1 MSLTDVQLH
10 LVESFDDAMAFMRW
24 LGERH
29 ENDAIAVDTETG
41 GLEWWKQPLRLV
53 QFGDTQ
59 HGWALGWGDWAGLVR
74 DVMRNYEG
82 NFVLHNSKFDRHFLA
97 RENVELPI
105 ERTQDTMLMAH
116 VINPARSIGLKNL
129 ATALIHPVAKEGE
142 RRMKQAMR
150 SAGWGFDTVPI
161 DFGPYWQYGALD
173 AVLTAHLYDKFV
185 PQVRGSFSD
194 IYDLE
199 LAVSDVLWRMEQN
212 GARIDLGY
220 VSKKHQE
227 MDEYTTRLRK
237 WVFDQFGVEN
247 ATSNQQVIDRLL
259 QDGVS
264 LTKKTKKGN
273 ISLDKE
279 VLEGLHGVHP
289 LADAVLNI
297 RNTEKLAG
305 TYFKNFE
312 EMADGEYLHPSIRQV
327 GARTGRMSV
336 SAPALQT
343 LPRGSIVRDA
353 FIPREDNSLILIDYS
368 QVEMRVFAHF
378 ANESGMI
385 DAIRNGVD
393 LHTFVCRELYDIP
406 ADQDPPREK
415 RQITKNANFSKV
427 YVAGV
432 STFART
438 AGIAEAE
445 AKEFLAMYDERFPGV
460 RAFHKTVERM
470 ANDRYLSEGE
480 AYVTT
485 PYGRR
490 HPCDP
495 DKLYKLVNYLIQGT
509 CADLLKD
516 KLVQLDAAG
525 LSEYMILPVHD
536 EVIFDAPTEEATEIK
551 KTAEAIMREVDKFS
565 VPLDVD
571 GKIVGRW
578 GDAYRES

>member
-10 LVESFDDAMAFMRW
+10 LVETFEDAQAFMRW

-29 ENDAIAVDTETG
+29 THDAIAVDTETG
-41 GLEWWKQPLRLV
+41 GLEWWRQPLRLV
-53 QFGDTQ
+53 QFGDMT
-59 HGWALGWGDWAGLVR
+59 HGWAMAWDDWAGLVR
-74 DVMRNYEG
+74 QVMREYDG
-82 NFVLHNSKFDRHFLA
+82 HFILHNSKFDRHFFKQQGIDVQVS
-97 RENVELPI
+97 RV
-105 ERTQDTMLMAH
+105 QDTMLMAH
-116 VINPARSIGLKNL
+116 VINPVSSIGLKNL
-129 ATALIHPVAKEGE
+129 ATRLIHPAAKEGE
-142 RRMKQAMR
+142 RQMKQAMR
-150 SAGWGFDTVPI
+150 SAGWKFDTVPI
-161 DFGPYWQYGALD
+161 TFGPYWQYGALD
-173 AVLTAHLYDKFV
+173 TVLTAHLYDKFV

-220 VSKKHQE
+220 VNKKHQE
-227 MDEYTTRLRK
+227 MDEYSKRLRA
-237 WVFDQFGVEN
+237 WAFEQYGVEN

-259 QDGVS
+259 QDGVT

-279 VLEGLHGVHP
+279 VLESLHGVHP

-297 RNTEKLAG
+297 RNTEKLAN

-353 FIPREDNSLILIDYS
+353 FIPHDDNSLLLIDYS

-378 ANESGMI
+378 ANEQGMI

-406 ADQDPPREK
+406 EDQEPPREK
-415 RQITKNANFSKV
+415 RQITKNANFAKV

-432 STFART
+432 NTFAKT
-438 AGIAEAE
+438 AGIEVGE
-445 AKEFLAMYDERFPGV
+445 AKKFLDMYDERFPGV
-460 RAFHKTVERM
+460 RRFHQTVEDTAM
-470 ANDRYLSEGE
+470 TRYTKEGA
-480 AYVTT
+480 AYITT

-525 LSEYMILPVHD
+525 LGEYMILPVHD
-536 EVIFDAPTEEATEIK
+536 EVIFDVPTAEVEEVK
-551 KTAEAIMREVDKFS
+551 KTAEEIMHEEEKFS
-565 VPLDVD
+565 VPLGVD
-571 GKIVGRW
+571 GKIVRRW
-578 GDAYRES
+578 GDAYR